1 VHIISKKSSWFLLQ
15 STHHFPPEKHTYP
28 SPPPYSEASNGVAV
42 VKPASTAT
50 ADTATKA
57 AVTAS
62 AAKERPMTKNI
73 AGPPVYYP
81 PGVEMFAKKEE
92 SMAMQVSTSTKKEI
106 KTYLV
111 LNFKVHM
118 FTYLH
123 FTVVYSQRLL
133 SVITYGTVSFKT
145 NYYS

>member
-1 VHIISKKSSWFLLQ
+1 MQ

-42 VKPASTAT
+42 VKPASTA
-50 ADTATKA
+50 DGATKA

-62 AAKERPMTKNI
+62 AAKERPQTKNI
-73 AGPPVYYP
+73 PGPPVYYP
-81 PGVEMFAKKEE
+81 PGVELFAKKEE

-106 KTYLV
+106 ETHLV
-111 LNFKVHM
+111 LTFKVHM

-123 FTVVYSQRLL
+123 FTVVYSQKLL
-133 SVITYGTVSFKT
+133 SVIT
-145 NYYS
+145 